1 MGTLSHTPD
10 IASTMIVNHSPKNA
24 RHTSLGLQTQYNLP
38 VTQFSSVNRVF
49 PLGHTLNPVAAT
61 SDRKFYSQRGGSVFV
76 PPATNEDLANMT
88 LNQVKKSRRL
98 ADTEVQ
104 KLHNR
109 IKMLQLEEDKALRK
123 IEETRR
129 KAKNIIEIRLNN
141 K

>member
-1 MGTLSHTPD
+1 MPP
-10 IASTMIVNHSPKNA
+10 ASTTDDPGA
-24 RHTSLGLQTQYNLP
+24 L
-38 VTQFSSVNRVF
+38 
-49 PLGHTLNPVAAT
+49 
-61 SDRKFYSQRGGSVFV
+61 
-76 PPATNEDLANMT
+76 T

-109 IKMLQLEEDKALRK
+109 IKMLQLEEDKALKK

>member
-1 MGTLSHTPD
+1 M
-10 IASTMIVNHSPKNA
+10 
-24 RHTSLGLQTQYNLP
+24 
-38 VTQFSSVNRVF
+38 
-49 PLGHTLNPVAAT
+49 
-61 SDRKFYSQRGGSVFV
+61 FV
-76 PPATNEDLANMT
+76 PPASTTDDPGALT

-109 IKMLQLEEDKALRK
+109 IKMLQLEEDKALKK

>member
-1 MGTLSHTPD
+1 
-10 IASTMIVNHSPKNA
+10 V
-24 RHTSLGLQTQYNLP
+24 
-38 VTQFSSVNRVF
+38 
-49 PLGHTLNPVAAT
+49 
-61 SDRKFYSQRGGSVFV
+61 
-76 PPATNEDLANMT
+76 T

-109 IKMLQLEEDKALRK
+109 IKMLQHEEDKALKK

-141 K
+141 NKRRMSRDMMAVNNPINTSSAIDDSVRPMTPDVRSVLYFERKEEHKKIMADRLSVIL